1 MFEKLVFSDTYDS
14 KFPLL
19 SEELVYNQSGIICSN
34 EVFIKWTLEDL
45 FSFEAWTGVT
55 SSIPRKHYTSSL
67 QIAFSEKFDNVN
79 QCYLKDDSK
88 IEGTILVRLL
98 LADLSFKGRH
108 LIPPDWL
115 DLEHKMNGLYEIRQG
130 FRRTSFAVCDG
141 ILESLNGTSHGGSDE
156 DLEMCSK
163 YKYPLS
169 ATTVCEKPGIYNNL
183 TIKIRAVPCN
193 GVVECKNEEDEKNCN
208 LNYNKEVFSS
218 LAIGFVVAFGGSGLY
233 VWSLDLNIFDPQEQ
247 SQQEKQSDN
256 DSDNEENIIKNQ
268 VLVQQIEPKKRK
280 ILNRRY
286 FKRVQRRTLGHNYAQ
301 ALNTIKHQ
309 FGPLTAQTII
319 SDSKEAKTKL
329 TWHKKVTKKF
339 NSWKKKLGKKIP
351 VHVSGGYS
359 MGRRLFS
366 HYKDIVKDVVFL
378 IVIGQLVKD
387 GEMFLQW
394 VSKNFNFL
402 IILLKYAVDF
412 LGILVH
418 GRMPH
423 STLLSSI
430 FESCIP
436 PNHLQLKVQKSWTHF
451 NYDCL
456 LSILTFH
463 INHLGT
469 QEPFGMYL
477 RKSGSCNS
485 SYQSLQNHQ
494 ISNSSVCQD

>member
-1 MFEKLVFSDTYDS
+1 MQD
-14 KFPLL
+14 
-19 SEELVYNQSGIICSN
+19 
-34 EVFIKWTLEDL
+34 
-45 FSFEAWTGVT
+45 
-55 SSIPRKHYTSSL
+55 
-67 QIAFSEKFDNVN
+67 
-79 QCYLKDDSK
+79 
-88 IEGTILVRLL
+88 
-98 LADLSFKGRH
+98 
-108 LIPPDWL
+108 
-115 DLEHKMNGLYEIRQG
+115 
-130 FRRTSFAVCDG
+130 
-141 ILESLNGTSHGGSDE
+141 
-156 DLEMCSK
+156 
-163 YKYPLS
+163 YK
-169 ATTVCEKPGIYNNL
+169 E
-183 TIKIRAVPCN
+183 
-193 GVVECKNEEDEKNCN
+193 
-208 LNYNKEVFSS
+208 EVFSS

-268 VLVQQIEPKKRK
+268 VLVQQIESKKRK
-280 ILNRRY
+280 ILNTHY

-329 TWHKKVTKKF
+329 VWHKKVTKKL
-339 NSWKKKLGKKIP
+339 NSWKEKLGKKIP
-351 VHVSGGYS
+351 VRVSGGYS

-366 HYKDIVKDVVFL
+366 HYKDMVKDVVFL

-394 VSKNFNFL
+394 VSKNFKFL
-402 IILLKYAVDF
+402 SILLKYVVDF

-423 STLLSSI
+423 ITLLSSI
-430 FESCIP
+430 LESGIP
-436 PNHLQLKVQKSWTHF
+436 PYHFQLKVEKSGTHF
-451 NYDCL
+451 NHDCL
-456 LSILTFH
+456 LSTLTFL
-463 INHLGT
+463 INNHGT

-477 RKSGSCNS
+477 LQSGSCDS

>member
-1 MFEKLVFSDTYDS
+1 MLNKQYFHCVDRSDAGHAMFKKPVFKDTYDPEL
-14 KFPLL
+14 PLL
-19 SEELVYNQSGIICSN
+19 SEKLRYNQSGIICSKD
-34 EVFIKWTLEDL
+34 VFIKWTFEDL
-45 FSFEAWTGVT
+45 LSLEIWTGT
-55 SSIPRKHYTSSL
+55 KALRHYASHLEIVSNK
-67 QIAFSEKFDNVN
+67 KFYHVRECD
-79 QCYLKDDSK
+79 LKDKSK
-88 IEGTILVRLL
+88 IDGSILVRLL

-163 YKYPLS
+163 YKYPPS

-193 GVVECKNEEDEKNCN
+193 GVVECKNEEDENNCN

-233 VWSLDLNIFDPQEQ
+233 VWSLDLNIFDAQEQ

-329 TWHKKVTKKF
+329 VWHKKVTKKL
-339 NSWKKKLGKKIP
+339 NSWKEKLGKKIP
-351 VHVSGGYS
+351 VKVSGGYG

-366 HYKDIVKDVVFL
+366 HYKDMVKDVVFL
-378 IVIGQLVKD
+378 VIIGQLVKD
-387 GEMFLQW
+387 GEMFLKW
-394 VSKNFNFL
+394 VSKNLIFL
-402 IILLKYAVDF
+402 FTY
-412 LGILVH
+412 LVE
-418 GRMPH
+418 
-423 STLLSSI
+423 L
-430 FESCIP
+430 C
-436 PNHLQLKVQKSWTHF
+436 
-451 NYDCL
+451 C
-456 LSILTFH
+456 
-463 INHLGT
+463 
-469 QEPFGMYL
+469 
-477 RKSGSCNS
+477 
-485 SYQSLQNHQ
+485 
-494 ISNSSVCQD
+494 